1 MELAFLV
8 YFISLLNSMTGVF
21 FALAFTS
28 VVLVVAY
35 ALTASDY
42 YTKYTEGCRSK
53 DQVELFKT
61 KTARAWMWSKI
72 WMGMSVAFFM
82 FANAIPS
89 QKTAYMM
96 VGAYAAQKVAENPKT
111 AELSGKVIKI
121 IEANLDRYVDEAF
134 EEAKKGATPESKN

>member
-8 YFISLLNSMTGVF
+8 YFISLLDSMTGVF

-28 VVLVVAY
+28 VVLAFAY
-35 ALTASDY
+35 VLTASDY
-42 YTKYTEGCRSK
+42 HSKYTVGCISK

-82 FANAIPS
+82 FANVIPS

-96 VGAYAAQKVAENPKT
+96 VSAYAAQKVAENPKT
-111 AELSGKVIKI
+111 IELSSKVIKI

-134 EEAKKGATPESKN
+134 EEAKKGATPKSKN